1 MPVTP
6 HQRHNRKRTIYSPQ
20 CLNTMKRREF
30 IKYMGAGAA
39 ALALDSCTPEA
50 AKNPGKAAT
59 SNKDLHGE
67 MLQHYPGIGVLGYG
81 CMRWPQKRNEQGRNV
96 IDQEEV
102 NRLVDF
108 ALEHGVNYFDTSPVY
123 LGGDS
128 ERATAEAL
136 NRHPRESWLI
146 ATKMSVFNATSY
158 DDCVAMYHKSLDI
171 FKTDHLDYY
180 LLHGIGTLNDFNTRF
195 KNTGVMEFLLKEREA
210 GHIRNL
216 GFSFHGNQEGFDQI
230 IALHDQYHWDFVQI
244 QMNYVDWEHPNGRN
258 TRADYLYAELD
269 KREIPI
275 VIMEPLRG
283 GALSDVPAQIADKL
297 KEREPERSIASW
309 AFRYVGSF
317 PRVLTA
323 LSGMTYM
330 EHLQDNLESFLDFQP
345 LDDEEKKMLL
355 DIATMMEDYPLVK
368 CTACNY
374 CMPCPYGINIPGIFK
389 FYNDNITAGTYV
401 KSKEQEHYARARR
414 KYLLAYNEAIPT
426 VRQADHCIACRR
438 CERDCPQN
446 IRIPDELRRI
456 DRYIESLKRET
467 IE

>member
-1 MPVTP
+1 MD
-6 HQRHNRKRTIYSPQ
+6 
-20 CLNTMKRREF
+20 RRDF

-39 ALALDSCTPEA
+39 ALALDSCTPKA
-50 AKNPGKAAT
+50 AKNPGKTGT

-81 CMRWPQKRNEQGRNV
+81 CMRWPQKRNEQGRQV

-195 KNTGVMEFLLKEREA
+195 MNTGVMEFLLKEREA
-210 GHIRNL
+210 GHIRHL
-216 GFSFHGNQEGFDQI
+216 GFSFHGNREGFDQI

-283 GALSDVPAQIADKL
+283 GALSDVPAQIADQL

-317 PRVLTA
+317 PRVLCA

-330 EHLQDNLESFLDFQP
+330 EHLQDNLETYLDFQP
-345 LDDEEKKMLL
+345 LDDEEKNFLL
-355 DIATMMEDYPLVK
+355 DVATQMEDYPLVK

-438 CERDCPQN
+438 CERECPQN

>member
-1 MPVTP
+1 
-6 HQRHNRKRTIYSPQ
+6 
-20 CLNTMKRREF
+20 
-30 IKYMGAGAA
+30 
-39 ALALDSCTPEA
+39 
-50 AKNPGKAAT
+50 
-59 SNKDLHGE
+59 

-81 CMRWPQKRNEQGRNV
+81 CMRWPQKRNEQGRQV

-102 NRLVDF
+102 NRLVDY

-136 NRHPRESWLI
+136 NRHPRESWIL
-146 ATKMSVFNATSY
+146 ATKLSVFGNSTFEG
-158 DDCVAMYHKSLDI
+158 CKTMYQNSLEI
-171 FKTDHLDYY
+171 FKTDHIDYY
-180 LLHGIGTLNDFNTRF
+180 LLHSIQDGNDFRNRF
-195 KNTGVMEFLLKEREA
+195 EKTGIMEFLVAEREA
-210 GHIRNL
+210 GHIRKL
-216 GFSFHGNQEGFDQI
+216 GFSFHGHKDGFDQMME
-230 IALHDQYHWDFVQI
+230 LHDKYHWDFVQI
-244 QMNYVDWEHPNGRN
+244 QMNYIDWEHPNGRN
-258 TRADYLYAELD
+258 TRADYLYEELD

-283 GALSDVPAQIADKL
+283 GSLSDVPAQIADKL

-317 PRVLTA
+317 PRVMCA

-345 LDDEEKKMLL
+345 LDEGEKKFLL
-355 DIATMMEDYPLVK
+355 EVADQMENYPLVK

-438 CERDCPQN
+438 CERECPQN

-467 IE
+467 L

>member
-1 MPVTP
+1 MD
-6 HQRHNRKRTIYSPQ
+6 
-20 CLNTMKRREF
+20 RRDF

-39 ALALDSCTPEA
+39 ALALDSCTPKA
-50 AKNPGKAAT
+50 AKNPGKTGT

-96 IDQEEV
+96 IDQDEV

-283 GALSDVPAQIADKL
+283 GALSDVPAQIADQL

-317 PRVLTA
+317 PRVMCA

-345 LDDEEKKMLL
+345 LDEEEKKMLL

-414 KYLLAYNEAIPT
+414 KYLLSYNEAIPT

-456 DRYIESLKRET
+456 DKYIESLKRET
-467 IE
+467 LE

>member
-1 MPVTP
+1 MD
-6 HQRHNRKRTIYSPQ
+6 
-20 CLNTMKRREF
+20 RRDF

-39 ALALDSCTPEA
+39 ALALDSCTPKA

-81 CMRWPQKRNEQGRNV
+81 CMRWPQKRNEQGRQV

-216 GFSFHGNQEGFDQI
+216 GFSFHGNREGFDQI

-283 GALSDVPAQIADKL
+283 GALSDVPAQIADQL

-330 EHLQDNLESFLDFQP
+330 EHLVDNLETYLDFQP

>member
-1 MPVTP
+1 MD
-6 HQRHNRKRTIYSPQ
+6 
-20 CLNTMKRREF
+20 RRDF

-39 ALALDSCTPEA
+39 ALALDSCTPKA
-50 AKNPGKAAT
+50 AKNPGKTGT
-59 SNKDLHGE
+59 SNKDLHGD
-67 MLQHYPGIGVLGYG
+67 MLQHYSGIGVLGYG
-81 CMRWPQKRNEQGRNV
+81 CMRWPQKRNEQGRQV

-158 DDCVAMYHKSLDI
+158 DDCVAMYNKSLDI

-195 KNTGVMEFLLKEREA
+195 MNTGVMEFLLKEREA

-216 GFSFHGNQEGFDQI
+216 GFSFHGNREGFGQI

-283 GALSDVPAQIADKL
+283 GALSDVPAQIADQL

-317 PRVLTA
+317 PRVLCA

-330 EHLQDNLESFLDFQP
+330 EHLQDNLETYLDFQP
-345 LDDEEKKMLL
+345 LDDEEKKFLL
-355 DIATMMEDYPLVK
+355 DVATQMEDYPLVK

-438 CERDCPQN
+438 CERECPQN

-456 DRYIESLKRET
+456 DRYIESLKRGHNGVRPLCV
-467 IE
+467 

>member
-1 MPVTP
+1 MD
-6 HQRHNRKRTIYSPQ
+6 
-20 CLNTMKRREF
+20 RRDF

-39 ALALDSCTPEA
+39 AVALDSCTPKA
-50 AKNPGKAAT
+50 AKNAGKAGT

-67 MLQHYPGIGVLGYG
+67 MLQNYPGIGVLGYG

-136 NRHPRESWLI
+136 NRHPRESWKI
-146 ATKMSVFNATSY
+146 ATKMSVFNTTSY
-158 DDCVAMYHKSLDI
+158 EGCVAMYRKSLEI
-171 FKTDHLDYY
+171 FKTDYLDYY

-195 KNTGVMEFLLKEREA
+195 KDTGAMDFLLKEREA

-216 GFSFHGNQEGFDQI
+216 GFSFHGNKEGFDQI

-317 PRVLTA
+317 PRVLCA

-456 DRYIESLKRET
+456 DKYIESLKRET
-467 IE
+467 LE

>member
-1 MPVTP
+1 M
-6 HQRHNRKRTIYSPQ
+6 
-20 CLNTMKRREF
+20 
-30 IKYMGAGAA
+30 
-39 ALALDSCTPEA
+39 ALDSCTPKA
-50 AKNPGKAAT
+50 AKNPSKAAT
-59 SNKDLHGE
+59 SNKDLHGA
-67 MLQHYPGIGVLGYG
+67 MLQNYPGIGVLGYG

-96 IDQEEV
+96 IDQDEV

-136 NRHPRESWLI
+136 NRHPRDSWKI
-146 ATKMSVFNATSY
+146 ATKMSVFSAATF
-158 DDCVAMYHKSLDI
+158 DECVAMYHKSLDI
-171 FKTDHLDYY
+171 FKTDHIDYY
-180 LLHGIGTLNDFNTRF
+180 LLHGISSLNDFNSRF
-195 KNTGVMEFLLKEREA
+195 KDTGAMDFLLKEREA
-210 GHIRNL
+210 GHILNL
-216 GFSFHGNQEGFDQI
+216 GFSFHGNQEGFDQV

-283 GALSDVPAQIADKL
+283 GALSDVPAQIADQL

-330 EHLQDNLESFLDFQP
+330 EHLVDNLETYLDFQP

-355 DIATMMEDYPLVK
+355 DIATQMEDYPLVK

-401 KSKEQEHYARARR
+401 KSKDQEHYARARR

-456 DRYIESLKRET
+456 DKYIESLKRET
-467 IE
+467 LE

>member
-1 MPVTP
+1 MD
-6 HQRHNRKRTIYSPQ
+6 
-20 CLNTMKRREF
+20 RRDF

-39 ALALDSCTPEA
+39 ALALDSCTPKA
-50 AKNPGKAAT
+50 AKNPGKTGT

-81 CMRWPQKRNEQGRNV
+81 CMRWPQKRNEQGRQV

-216 GFSFHGNQEGFDQI
+216 GFSFHGNREGFDQI

-283 GALSDVPAQIADKL
+283 GALSDVPAQIADQL

-317 PRVLTA
+317 PRVLCA

-330 EHLQDNLESFLDFQP
+330 EHLQDNLETYLDFQP

-426 VRQADHCIACRR
+426 VRQADHCIASRR

>member
-1 MPVTP
+1 
-6 HQRHNRKRTIYSPQ
+6 
-20 CLNTMKRREF
+20 MKRREF
-30 IKYMGAGAA
+30 LKYMGAGAA
-39 ALALDSCTPEA
+39 AVALDACTPDV
-50 AKNPGKAAT
+50 AKNAGKAST

-67 MLQHYPGIGVLGYG
+67 MLQNYPGIGVLGYG

-102 NRLVDF
+102 NRLVDY

-136 NRHPRESWLI
+136 NRHPRDKWKI
-146 ATKMSVFNATSY
+146 ATKMSVFNATTY
-158 DDCVAMYHKSLDI
+158 EACVEMYHNSLRI
-171 FKTDHLDYY
+171 FKTDYLDYY

-195 KNTGVMEFLLKEREA
+195 KDTGAMDFLLKEREA
-210 GHIRNL
+210 GHIKNL

-230 IALHDQYHWDFVQI
+230 IALHEQYHWDFVQI

-283 GALSDVPAQIADKL
+283 GALSDVPAQIADQL
-297 KEREPERSIASW
+297 KAREPERSIASW

-345 LDDEEKKMLL
+345 LDEEEKKFLL
-355 DIATMMEDYPLVK
+355 DVADLMEDYPLVK

-389 FYNDNITAGTYV
+389 FYNDNITADTFV
-401 KSKEQEHYARARR
+401 KNKEQKDYARKRR

-467 IE
+467 LE

>member
-1 MPVTP
+1 MD
-6 HQRHNRKRTIYSPQ
+6 
-20 CLNTMKRREF
+20 RRDF

-39 ALALDSCTPEA
+39 ALALDSCTPKA
-50 AKNPGKAAT
+50 AKNPGKAGT

-81 CMRWPQKRNEQGRNV
+81 CMRWPQKRNEQGRQV

-216 GFSFHGNQEGFDQI
+216 GFSFHGNREGFDQI

-283 GALSDVPAQIADKL
+283 GALSDVPAQIADQL

-317 PRVLTA
+317 PRVLCA

-330 EHLQDNLESFLDFQP
+330 EHLQDNLETYLDFQP

>member
-1 MPVTP
+1 MD
-6 HQRHNRKRTIYSPQ
+6 
-20 CLNTMKRREF
+20 RRDF

-39 ALALDSCTPEA
+39 ALALDSCTPKA
-50 AKNPGKAAT
+50 AKNPGKTGT
-59 SNKDLHGE
+59 SNKDLHGD
-67 MLQHYPGIGVLGYG
+67 MLQHYSGIGVLGYG
-81 CMRWPQKRNEQGRNV
+81 CMRWPQKRNEQGRQV

-195 KNTGVMEFLLKEREA
+195 MNTGVMEFLLKEREA

-216 GFSFHGNQEGFDQI
+216 GFSFHGNREGFDQI

-283 GALSDVPAQIADKL
+283 GALSDVPAQIADQL

-317 PRVLTA
+317 PRVLCA

-330 EHLQDNLESFLDFQP
+330 EHLQDNLETYLDFQP
-345 LDDEEKKMLL
+345 LDDEEKKFLL
-355 DIATMMEDYPLVK
+355 DVATQMEDYPLVK

-438 CERDCPQN
+438 CERECPQN

-456 DRYIESLKRET
+456 DRYIESLKRGHNGVRPLCV
-467 IE
+467 

>member
-1 MPVTP
+1 MD
-6 HQRHNRKRTIYSPQ
+6 
-20 CLNTMKRREF
+20 RRDF

-39 ALALDSCTPEA
+39 ALALDSCTPKA
-50 AKNPGKAAT
+50 AKNPGKTGT
-59 SNKDLHGE
+59 SNKDLHGD
-67 MLQHYPGIGVLGYG
+67 MLQHYSGIGVLGYG
-81 CMRWPQKRNEQGRNV
+81 CMRWPQKRNEQGRQV

-158 DDCVAMYHKSLDI
+158 DDCVAMYNKSLDI

-195 KNTGVMEFLLKEREA
+195 MNTGVMEFLLKEREA

-216 GFSFHGNQEGFDQI
+216 GFSFHGNREGFDQI

-283 GALSDVPAQIADKL
+283 GALSDVPAQIADRL

-317 PRVLTA
+317 PRVLCA

-345 LDDEEKKMLL
+345 LDDEEKKFLL
-355 DIATMMEDYPLVK
+355 DVATQMEDYPLVK

-438 CERDCPQN
+438 CERECPQN

-456 DRYIESLKRET
+456 DRYIESLKRGHNGVRPLCV
-467 IE
+467 

>member
-1 MPVTP
+1 
-6 HQRHNRKRTIYSPQ
+6 
-20 CLNTMKRREF
+20 
-30 IKYMGAGAA
+30 MGAGAA
-39 ALALDSCTPEA
+39 ALALDSCTPKA
-50 AKNPGKAAT
+50 AKNPGKAST

-102 NRLVDF
+102 NRLVDY

-136 NRHPRESWLI
+136 NRHPRDKWIL
-146 ATKMSVFNATSY
+146 ATKLSVFGNSTY
-158 DDCVAMYHKSLDI
+158 DGCVTMYRRSLEI
-171 FKTDHLDYY
+171 FKTDYIDYY
-180 LLHGIGTLNDFNTRF
+180 LLHSIQDGNDFRNRF
-195 KNTGVMEFLLKEREA
+195 ENTGIMEFLVAEREA
-210 GHIRNL
+210 GHIRKL
-216 GFSFHGNQEGFDQI
+216 GFSFHGHKDGFDEMMI
-230 IALHDQYHWDFVQI
+230 LHDKYHWDFVQI

-283 GALSDVPAQIADKL
+283 GALSDVPAQIADQL
-297 KEREPERSIASW
+297 KQREPERSIASW

-317 PRVLTA
+317 PRVLCA

-345 LDDEEKKMLL
+345 LDDEEKKFLL
-355 DIATMMEDYPLVK
+355 DMATQMENYPLVK

-401 KSKEQEHYARARR
+401 KNKEQEHYARARR

>member
-1 MPVTP
+1 
-6 HQRHNRKRTIYSPQ
+6 
-20 CLNTMKRREF
+20 MKRREF

-158 DDCVAMYHKSLDI
+158 EDCVAMYHRSLDI

-195 KNTGVMEFLLKEREA
+195 KDTGAMDFLLKEREA

-283 GALSDVPAQIADKL
+283 GALSDVPAQIADQL

-330 EHLQDNLESFLDFQP
+330 EHLVDNLETYLDFQP

-355 DIATMMEDYPLVK
+355 DIATQMEDYPLVK

-401 KSKEQEHYARARR
+401 KSKDQEHYARARR

>member
-1 MPVTP
+1 
-6 HQRHNRKRTIYSPQ
+6 
-20 CLNTMKRREF
+20 MKRRDF
-30 IKYMGAGAA
+30 LKYMGAGAA
-39 ALALDSCTPEA
+39 ALALDSCTPDA
-50 AKNPGKAAT
+50 VKKPAKAST

-158 DDCVAMYHKSLDI
+158 DDCVAMYHRSLDI

-216 GFSFHGNQEGFDQI
+216 GFSFHGNKEGFDQI

-283 GALSDVPAQIADKL
+283 GALSDVPAQIADQL

-330 EHLQDNLESFLDFQP
+330 EHLVDNLETYLDFQP
-345 LDDEEKKMLL
+345 LDDEEKKKNTYQIGHSISTGIIGFLTAFAIQTPIKTAI
-355 DIATMMEDYPLVK
+355 DKVITHADKYIKGSGKNLVRK
-368 CTACNY
+368 EK
-374 CMPCPYGINIPGIFK
+374 IEK
-389 FYNDNITAGTYV
+389 FASKGLRFGK
-401 KSKEQEHYARARR
+401 KSYF
-414 KYLLAYNEAIPT
+414 
-426 VRQADHCIACRR
+426 CS
-438 CERDCPQN
+438 
-446 IRIPDELRRI
+446 RIPQERNRWWV
-456 DRYIESLKRET
+456 
-467 IE
+467 

>member
-1 MPVTP
+1 
-6 HQRHNRKRTIYSPQ
+6 
-20 CLNTMKRREF
+20 
-30 IKYMGAGAA
+30 MGAGAA

>member
-1 MPVTP
+1 
-6 HQRHNRKRTIYSPQ
+6 
-20 CLNTMKRREF
+20 
-30 IKYMGAGAA
+30 
-39 ALALDSCTPEA
+39 
-50 AKNPGKAAT
+50 
-59 SNKDLHGE
+59 
-67 MLQHYPGIGVLGYG
+67 
-81 CMRWPQKRNEQGRNV
+81 
-96 IDQEEV
+96 
-102 NRLVDF
+102 
-108 ALEHGVNYFDTSPVY
+108 
-123 LGGDS
+123 
-128 ERATAEAL
+128 
-136 NRHPRESWLI
+136 
-146 ATKMSVFNATSY
+146 
-158 DDCVAMYHKSLDI
+158 
-171 FKTDHLDYY
+171 
-180 LLHGIGTLNDFNTRF
+180 
-195 KNTGVMEFLLKEREA
+195 MEFLLKEREA

-216 GFSFHGNQEGFDQI
+216 GFSFHGNREGFDQI

-283 GALSDVPAQIADKL
+283 GALSDVPAQIADQL
-297 KEREPERSIASW
+297 KQREPERSIASW

-317 PRVLTA
+317 PRVLCA

-345 LDDEEKKMLL
+345 LDDEEKKFLL
-355 DIATMMEDYPLVK
+355 DMATQMEDYPLVK

-401 KSKEQEHYARARR
+401 KSKEQEGYARARR